1 MDQPERSEAKGRAN
15 LSQELPI
22 RARMRPALHKKAQSL
37 ARRIDLSPDCLV
49 ISFFELDDSRP
60 MCWLQFTGAHDI
72 RQTLAAP
79 LADVMLRTAHKPERS
94 GRSGS
99 RRP

>member
-1 MDQPERSEAKGRAN
+1 MDRPERSEAKGRAN

-49 ISFFELDDSRP
+49 ISFFELDDSRQ